1 MGAKGVPYTQAVWLA
16 VSEAEEPMTL
26 AGLVS
31 AVMAMP
37 VRYSPDPVQTIRGAL
52 WRSLLVARTE
62 DNRFA
67 SVLWLL
73 KGTTFRHV
81 LSETDI
87 VEGSLRL
94 GTDVCYALSP
104 FVFAPRTQQQPRSC
118 HLYFEQ
124 GPLLSRPIL
133 RFNGEALG
141 IPPAPS
147 LAEWFEFMRCE
158 PGDSLMFEV
167 TDGEE
172 GIYHVFF
179 QRQAEQDA
187 QEVSRRNQQL
197 AEEARRVL
205 ARKRVPCPISWL
217 MPPLIGRAV
226 YRNPCPPLPLETV
239 LRDVPMFELKGR
251 RVRLLPHSPGA
262 MEYLPG
268 LGPSPAGASGTGL
281 MRDLLHRLFRRG
293 R

>member
-1 MGAKGVPYTQAVWLA
+1 
-16 VSEAEEPMTL
+16 MTL
-26 AGLVS
+26 AELVN
-31 AVMAMP
+31 AVLAMP

-52 WRSLLVARTE
+52 WRSLLVACTE
-62 DNRFA
+62 DDRFA

-87 VEGSLRL
+87 AQGSLHL

-124 GPLLSRPIL
+124 GPLLSRPIQ
-133 RFNGEALG
+133 RFNGQGLG
-141 IPPAPS
+141 FPPAPP
-147 LAEWFEFMRCE
+147 LAEWFESMRCE
-158 PGDSLMFEV
+158 PGDSLIFEV

-187 QEVSRRNQQL
+187 QKVSRRNRRL
-197 AEEARRVL
+197 AEEVRRIL
-205 ARKRVPCPISWL
+205 ARKRVPCPVSWL
-217 MPPLIGRAV
+217 MPPLISRAV
-226 YRNPCPPLPLETV
+226 YRNPCPPLPLEMV
-239 LRDVPMFELKGR
+239 LRDVPKFELEGR
-251 RVRLLPHSPGA
+251 RVRLVPHSPSA

-268 LGPSPAGASGTGL
+268 LDPGSAEASGTGL
-281 MRDLLHRLFRRG
+281 VRDFLRRLFRRSG
-293 R
+293 